1 MGRKLVKKPTVGHL
15 WTVSPLPL
23 LDVQTKSEL
32 IIPER
37 VPPPDV
43 TLMSSRGRGETVQR
57 WPTVGFFT
65 SLRPIGAHATRQSSR
80 EQGIVLQSSR
90 EVG

>member
-1 MGRKLVKKPTVGHL
+1 MGRKPVKKPTVGHL

-32 IIPER
+32 ITPER

-43 TLMSSRGRGETVQR
+43 VYPTTL
-57 WPTVGFFT
+57 PF
-65 SLRPIGAHATRQSSR
+65 
-80 EQGIVLQSSR
+80 
-90 EVG
+90 